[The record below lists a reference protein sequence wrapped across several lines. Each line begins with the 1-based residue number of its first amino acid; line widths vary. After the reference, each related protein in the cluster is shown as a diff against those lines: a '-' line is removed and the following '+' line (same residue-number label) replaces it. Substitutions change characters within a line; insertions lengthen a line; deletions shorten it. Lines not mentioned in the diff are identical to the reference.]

1 VRPKRPS
8 DSSIC
13 YYVAMNNQLYNHYR
27 ATVHDALWVAQ
38 HWDVSLAIGFALKY
52 LQRAGKKTTESYVKD
67 LSKATWYLTYESGRH
82 TLTHA
87 EARELADEVTALIQ
101 NRLADCSGP
110 SDSDVKQDSSG
121 SQLDMDS
128 AFVLTR
134 CSPEEY
140 DQTA

>member
-1 VRPKRPS
+1 
-8 DSSIC
+8 
-13 YYVAMNNQLYNHYR
+13 MNNQLYNHYR

-82 TLTHA
+82 TLPHV
-87 EARELADEVTALIQ
+87 EARKLADDVTTLIQ
-101 NRLADCSGP
+101 SRLSDYSGP
-110 SDSDVKQDSSG
+110 SDSASMQDSLD
-121 SQLDMDS
+121 SQLDMKT
-128 AFVLTR
+128 AFDVTH

>member
-1 VRPKRPS
+1 
-8 DSSIC
+8 
-13 YYVAMNNQLYNHYR
+13 MNNQLYNHYR

-67 LSKATWYLTYESGRH
+67 LNKATWYLTYESARH
-82 TLTHA
+82 TLAHE
-87 EARELADEVTALIQ
+87 EARQLADDVTTLIQ

-110 SDSDVKQDSSG
+110 SDSDAVQDSLSC
-121 SQLDMDS
+121 QLDMDS
-128 AFVLTR
+128 AFVLKR

-140 DQTA
+140 DQIA

>member
-1 VRPKRPS
+1 
-8 DSSIC
+8 
-13 YYVAMNNQLYNHYR
+13 MNNQLYNHYR

>member
-1 VRPKRPS
+1 
-8 DSSIC
+8 
-13 YYVAMNNQLYNHYR
+13 MNNQLYNHYR

-110 SDSDVKQDSSG
+110 SDFDVKQDSSDF
-121 SQLDMDS
+121 QLDMDS

>member
-1 VRPKRPS
+1 
-8 DSSIC
+8 
-13 YYVAMNNQLYNHYR
+13 MNNQLYNHYR

-82 TLTHA
+82 TLSHS
-87 EARELADEVTALIQ
+87 EARQLADDVTTLIA
-101 NRLADCSGP
+101 NRLADYSGP
-110 SDSDVKQDSSG
+110 NDSDVEQDSS
-121 SQLDMDS
+121 SCQLDMDS
-128 AFVLTR
+128 AFVLKR

-140 DQTA
+140 DQIA

>member
-1 VRPKRPS
+1 
-8 DSSIC
+8 
-13 YYVAMNNQLYNHYR
+13 MNNQLYNHYR

-38 HWDVSLAIGFALKY
+38 HWGVSLAIGFALKY

-67 LSKATWYLTYESGRH
+67 LSKATWYLTYESGRN
-82 TLTHA
+82 TLSHSK
-87 EARELADEVTALIQ
+87 ARELADEVTALIQ

-110 SDSDVKQDSSG
+110 NDSAAKQDSLD
-121 SQLDMDS
+121 SQLYMGT
-128 AFVLTR
+128 AFDVTH

>member
-1 VRPKRPS
+1 
-8 DSSIC
+8 
-13 YYVAMNNQLYNHYR
+13 MNNQLYNHYR

-82 TLTHA
+82 TLSHS
-87 EARELADEVTALIQ
+87 EARQLADDITTLIA
-101 NRLADCSGP
+101 NRLADYSGP
-110 SDSDVKQDSSG
+110 NDSDVEQDSS
-121 SQLDMDS
+121 SCQLDMDS
-128 AFVLTR
+128 AFVLKR

-140 DQTA
+140 DQIA